1 MVNTYDNYYD
11 AIDAEGVGATVNIGG
26 KIVKAETADGY
37 QGKGS
42 SGNNNGIIGDMKA
55 VGNSIKNAALDFAG
69 STGLKPATYSVGADG
84 KGISKGG
91 LNDATIMDFPAL
103 LLNSVI
109 NAEEAA
115 KLNPYWDNA
124 TKTYDK
130 SRDVNG
136 DGVPDYDINGNMI
149 NPNEF
154 NSGVYKKDEST
165 GQYVKYKGDGTV
177 DDGENTAPGTSDFDK
192 VVATAT
198 EKAIELANNKVQTA
212 SDALTET
219 SQGDTAIQAAEGIV
233 GGTEKLPS
241 STSVAEA
248 TKNITVD
255 EDAAGTKIEG
265 DASKYATSKIT
276 ADVDTT
282 GEATT
287 IDQVQQGTISSY
299 NVDTVADDVTK
310 DIYQVDPVTGV
321 VTDKDLVDADSLVID
336 TTGLATGVNKDGSVN
351 LVGKALE
358 DYATQNTANIV
369 DTTTTAGKLL
379 ALELGE
385 GNYTD
390 SKSTILGQID
400 IISKMFVDANGNPR
414 IPPSHSKVASAVQ
427 QIIGFSGASGTA
439 AQELMINALTDT
451 TLTIAKDEASGFAAI
466 DAANLSNR
474 QQAIINKSQVLANVE
489 IANLNTRTK
498 AAVQN
503 SQNFMSMN
511 LANLSNEQKAEEI
524 NKQNRVLALF
534 EDSKAVNTQRMF
546 DAQAKNDFEKFYDQ
560 LNVQVQQYNA
570 TAKDNWTKWEKGEI
584 NDNAEFNATLEN
596 NREQFYQTMQYNIDL
611 ANAKWRQAVTLK
623 NTELQFEAASAD
635 AKNMFNLSTEALN
648 QIWDRADAIFDYAW
662 KTSENALNR
671 DNSIAIANIQASA
684 AGKSSTGGF
693 WGALARLG
701 GTFLGTEAGASWLA
715 GLSDVRLKEN
725 IKKIKQNKFGIN
737 FYRWDWNDK
746 AKDLG
751 ISVPSGYGV
760 LAQELQKTHPEMVS
774 EHDSGYLIVDYGKLQ

>member
-1 MVNTYDNYYD
+1 M
-11 AIDAEGVGATVNIGG
+11 VNIG
-26 KIVKAETADGY
+26 
-37 QGKGS
+37 
-42 SGNNNGIIGDMKA
+42 DMNAFAQNKYDEA
-55 VGNSIKNAALDFAG
+55 QENLKEKYKDVTDITKKPGEGGASITQIPGLIAQSVIDPVESASKNPAYNQEKNAYQNQAMGLDAYG
-69 STGLKPATYSVGADG
+69 NMISDDKTYVTQINPSTGLEEKYPVKADG
-84 KGISKGG
+84 SADND
-91 LNDATIMDFPAL
+91 NDAVS
-103 LLNSVI
+103 SV
-109 NAEEAA
+109 
-115 KLNPYWDNA
+115 
-124 TKTYDK
+124 
-130 SRDVNG
+130 
-136 DGVPDYDINGNMI
+136 
-149 NPNEF
+149 
-154 NSGVYKKDEST
+154 
-165 GQYVKYKGDGTV
+165 
-177 DDGENTAPGTSDFDK
+177 ENTIQSGELTNEKIDELITTLENQK
-192 VVATAT
+192 TTT
-198 EKAIELANNKVQTA
+198 E
-212 SDALTET
+212 SLTET
-219 SQGDTAIQAAEGIV
+219 SKADQAMQAAEGIV
-233 GGTEKLPS
+233 GGTEQLPS
-241 STSVAEA
+241 SASVVEA

-299 NVDTVADDVTK
+299 NVDTVADEVTK

-400 IISKMFVDANGNPR
+400 IISKMFVDSNGNPR

-427 QIIGFSGASGTA
+427 QIIGFSGVSGTA
-439 AQELMINALTDT
+439 AQELITNALMDT

-725 IKKIKQNKFGIN
+725 IKKIKQNKFGVN

-774 EHDSGYLIVDYGKLQ
+774 EHNSGYLIVDYGKLQ

>member
-1 MVNTYDNYYD
+1 M
-11 AIDAEGVGATVNIGG
+11 VNIGDMN
-26 KIVKAETADGY
+26 AFADNKYKEAQENLKEKYKDVTDITKKPGEGGASITQVPGLIAQSVIDPVESAKKNPAFTPNKNYDPNENDGMTSAGTYSNAAMNLDSQGNMLPDNFSKDNPEASGY
-37 QGKGS
+37 TKGS
-42 SGNNNGIIGDMKA
+42 DGQFYKQRPD
-55 VGNSIKNAALDFAG
+55 G
-69 STGLKPATYSVGADG
+69 SSDNDNDVASSVANT
-84 KGISKGG
+84 IQSGG
-91 LNDATIMDFPAL
+91 LTNEKIDELITTL
-103 LLNSVI
+103 ENQ
-109 NAEEAA
+109 
-115 KLNPYWDNA
+115 
-124 TKTYDK
+124 KTTT
-130 SRDVNG
+130 
-136 DGVPDYDINGNMI
+136 
-149 NPNEF
+149 
-154 NSGVYKKDEST
+154 ES
-165 GQYVKYKGDGTV
+165 
-177 DDGENTAPGTSDFDK
+177 
-192 VVATAT
+192 
-198 EKAIELANNKVQTA
+198 
-212 SDALTET
+212 LTET
-219 SQGDTAIQAAEGIV
+219 SKADEAMQTAEGILE
-233 GGTEKLPS
+233 GTTQLPTS
-241 STSVAEA
+241 ASVAEA

-400 IISKMFVDANGNPR
+400 IISKMFVDSNGNPR

-427 QIIGFSGASGTA
+427 QIIGFSGVSGTA
-439 AQELMINALTDT
+439 AQELITNALMDT

-662 KTSENALNR
+662 KSSESALGR
-671 DNSIAIANIQASA
+671 DNSIAVANIQASA

-693 WGALARLG
+693 WGALARIG
-701 GTFLGTEAGASWLA
+701 GSFLGTEAGVSWLT

-725 IKKIKQNKFGIN
+725 IKKVTTYPSGIN
-737 FYRWDWNDK
+737 IYRWDWNDK
-746 AKDLG
+746 AKELG
-751 ISVPSGYGV
+751 INVPKGYGV
-760 LAQELQKTHPEMVS
+760 LAQEVQKTHPEMVA
-774 EHDSGYLIVDYGKLQ
+774 EADNGYLIVDYGKLR